1 MKKRDKGDLFMDN
14 ATDLRPSE
22 KKTAPLTC
30 LCCARAMDTP
40 TPYPQLC
47 ALCRKDV
54 HGSLI
59 IVATEVDDLETAW
72 RDALRASQVETQER
86 FVAMMESASSA
97 YGPGSALKRRE
108 AIERFNVRLDGSI
121 AKGGEFAALATK
133 WRRWKVR
140 SADRDLIQ
148 LMMAFTGE
156 KVER

>member
-1 MKKRDKGDLFMDN
+1 
-14 ATDLRPSE
+14 
-22 KKTAPLTC
+22 
-30 LCCARAMDTP
+30 
-40 TPYPQLC
+40 
-47 ALCRKDV
+47 
-54 HGSLI
+54 
-59 IVATEVDDLETAW
+59 VATEVDDLETAW
-72 RDALRASQVETQER
+72 RDALRATQVETQER
-86 FVAMMESASSA
+86 FVAMMESASFA

-148 LMMAFTGE
+148 LMIAFTGE

>member
-1 MKKRDKGDLFMDN
+1 MKKRDKGDLFMDT
-14 ATDLRPSE
+14 ATELRPSE
-22 KKTAPLTC
+22 KKAAPLMC

-47 ALCRKDV
+47 ALCRKDT
-54 HGSLI
+54 HGSLV
-59 IVATEVDDLETAW
+59 IVAVEVDELETAW
-72 RDALRASQVETQER
+72 RDALRSSQVETQER
-86 FVAMMESASSA
+86 FVSMMESASSA

-140 SADRDLIQ
+140 SSDRDLIQ
-148 LMMAFTGE
+148 VMMAFTGE